1 MPKMLRP
8 RREFPTPLFRLVAPI
23 AVGAI
28 AALAVSFLL

>member
-23 AVGAI
+23 AVGAS
-28 AALAVSFLL
+28 AALAVYFLL